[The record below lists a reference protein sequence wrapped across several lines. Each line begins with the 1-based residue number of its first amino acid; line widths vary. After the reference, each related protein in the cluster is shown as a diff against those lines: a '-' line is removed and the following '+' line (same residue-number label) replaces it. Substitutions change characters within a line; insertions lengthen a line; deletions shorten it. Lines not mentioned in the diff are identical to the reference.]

1 MRITSVLEDGLHTL
15 QHELQKIEKP
25 IARTVTEAT
34 AALARADAFG
44 LKLGSR
50 LGIDCKSAQ
59 DAPPIRGTV
68 ADDVSLLNKTKVNK
82 VVRPRTVEDI
92 RGALAYARANG
103 LKVSMAGARHSMGG
117 QALVENG
124 VLLDMTS
131 FKQMSLGDPAKG
143 EGKTLRVQAGAMWS
157 DVQRYLDDR
166 GLSVDVMQTPSFFT
180 VGGTLSANAHG
191 SNPSSGPFSSTV
203 QSLRLMLPSGE
214 VKQCSR
220 TENPELFRAAIGG
233 YGLMGVVVDVD
244 IKVRDNEM
252 YKFEHKSMDVHKFTS
267 FYKNEIEGNDQ
278 VGYLHAMFDVSP
290 GKGFL
295 KNMAIYEYTKDDG
308 HQGALPKISDDWMR
322 PVREVIGYAG
332 YRVATGD
339 RLGKE
344 LYWEAL
350 DKVIP
355 AVSPKT
361 TSRNLLMNEAFDG
374 FRNDVSKGQ
383 TQIFQEYFVP
393 RENIEQFTDKARE
406 ILKRYDANL
415 ALAALRGVK
424 QDDTPMMGYANQRD
438 VFGFVMAMQ
447 HDISPKNNE
456 KLAAMTRELVD
467 AANQLGGRNYLTYQL
482 AYTPEQL
489 RKNYPEVDGFFAV
502 KQKYDPGQM
511 FVNKWFQKYGDTSKA
526 QPVPE
531 AAPAAA
537 ANDGPIDWNAP
548 IRKAAGM

>member
-1 MRITSVLEDGLHTL
+1 
-15 QHELQKIEKP
+15 
-25 IARTVTEAT
+25 
-34 AALARADAFG
+34 
-44 LKLGSR
+44 
-50 LGIDCKSAQ
+50 
-59 DAPPIRGTV
+59 
-68 ADDVSLLNKTKVNK
+68 
-82 VVRPRTVEDI
+82 
-92 RGALAYARANG
+92 
-103 LKVSMAGARHSMGG
+103 
-117 QALVENG
+117 
-124 VLLDMTS
+124 
-131 FKQMSLGDPAKG
+131 
-143 EGKTLRVQAGAMWS
+143 
-157 DVQRYLDDR
+157 
-166 GLSVDVMQTPSFFT
+166 
-180 VGGTLSANAHG
+180 
-191 SNPSSGPFSSTV
+191 
-203 QSLRLMLPSGE
+203 
-214 VKQCSR
+214 
-220 TENPELFRAAIGG
+220 
-233 YGLMGVVVDVD
+233 
-244 IKVRDNEM
+244 
-252 YKFEHKSMDVHKFTS
+252 
-267 FYKNEIEGNDQ
+267 
-278 VGYLHAMFDVSP
+278 
-290 GKGFL
+290 KGFL
-295 KNMAIYEYTKDDG
+295 KNMAIYEYTKDSS
-308 HQGALPKISDDWMR
+308 HQGPLPKISDDWMR

-344 LYWEAL
+344 LYWESL

-531 AAPAAA
+531 PAPAAA

-548 IRKAAGM
+548 LRKAAGM